1 MGMAAVLSRAVCF
14 IGIII
19 LGYGLRRMGF
29 FKEEDF
35 HVLSKIVLKITLPAA
50 IVFSFADKEINPS
63 MLIISLLGLSGGLVY
78 IAAGFLMNVR
88 ASRERKAFEILNM
101 SGYNI
106 GNFTLP
112 FVQSFLGPSG
122 VVVTSLF
129 DTGNAVVC
137 LGGAYSAAS
146 MVKGESKGVP
156 VVQIVKTLAKSVP
169 FDTYLIMTILCLLG
183 IRLPSQAVSFAGII
197 ADGNAF
203 MAMLMIGVGF
213 KLSGDRSQTGTII
226 RILAVRYGIAA
237 VLSAVFYFLLPMPL
251 EYRQTLAILVFAP
264 IASAAP
270 AFTADLKGDIGLSSA
285 VNSISIL
292 ISICCIVGVVG
303 VIL

>member
-1 MGMAAVLSRAVCF
+1 MGMAAVLSRAACF

-19 LGYGLRRMGF
+19 LGYGLRRIGF

>member
-1 MGMAAVLSRAVCF
+1 MGMVAVLSRAACF

-183 IRLPSQAVSFAGII
+183 IRLPAQAVSFAGII

>member
-19 LGYGLRRMGF
+19 LGYGLRRIGF